1 MEKQYSPQYIHIKND
16 ILRKIREGVLS
27 KDARLPPE
35 RELAEEYGVS
45 RITIC
50 GALRE
55 LAETGTIRKI
65 RGSGSYVNCSCA
77 DSDSPDELFEPLFA
91 PAKLILRHGMLAES
105 PHMLLRMQILAALFR
120 VENPEVNVKIEVV
133 NPEGFS
139 DGSDPYLRRIGSG
152 TPPATGEFFFHSDY
166 SAMNAL
172 VPLERLSGFEELTK
186 KLCPAAVFKT
196 LDVSD
201 SEHVH
206 AIATR
211 MNSRFLFVNPDFLA
225 KAGIREI
232 PDEVT
237 NGILDEWCSIL
248 GAYSRRNPGN
258 YGLAMLIP
266 RRWSNIV
273 DKFPYLWGNGA
284 GGISLEAFLNM
295 LSSDTFL
302 SGLSRL
308 RRWREYGNPAP
319 SGEEEELFAL
329 GKCGVFI
336 STTLRP
342 WTVTR
347 NICMKRSFRL
357 YRIPSSP
364 GQAESISVLGNFS
377 VGIFRSGIR
386 NDAEMEAAWKWL
398 RFLFGKR
405 SQYQLS
411 CDFDQPTLLGARSYL
426 ETLPDSEANLIR
438 NAVRT
443 ARPQFDF
450 KYLRPAFSVFGR
462 ELSACLKGEITP
474 QTCASNAIMKIG
486 ELFGNLQP

>member
-1 MEKQYSPQYIHIKND
+1 MEKQYSPQYIRIKND
-16 ILRKIREGVLS
+16 ILRKIREGVLA
-27 KDARLPPE
+27 KDDRLPPE

-45 RITIC
+45 RVTIV

-55 LAETGTIRKI
+55 LAEAGTIRKV
-65 RGSGSYVNCSCA
+65 RGSGSYVNCACT
-77 DSDSPDELFEPLFA
+77 DSDSPEELFDPLFA
-91 PAKLILRHGMLAES
+91 PAKITIRHGMLTGS

-120 VENPEVNVKIEVV
+120 VENPDVSVEIEVV
-133 NPEGFS
+133 NPDGFA
-139 DGSDPYLRRIGSG
+139 DGSDPYLRLIGSG
-152 TPPATGEFFFHSDY
+152 TPPATGEFFFYSDY

-172 VPLERLSGFEELTK
+172 VPLENLPGFGEVTE
-186 KLCPAAVFKT
+186 KLYPAAVFKT
-196 LDVSD
+196 LDASD

-211 MNSRFLFVNPDFLA
+211 MNSRFLFVNQDFLA

-258 YGLAMLIP
+258 YGITMLMP
-266 RRWSNIV
+266 QRWSNIV
-273 DKFPYLWGNGA
+273 DKFPYLWGNGVN
-284 GGISLEAFLNM
+284 GISLEAFLNM
-295 LSSDTFL
+295 LSSDAFL

-329 GKCGVFI
+329 GKCGIFI

-342 WTVTR
+342 WTIVR
-347 NICMKRSFRL
+347 NICMKRNFRI
-357 YRIPSSP
+357 YRIPASP
-364 GQAESISVLGNFS
+364 GQTESISVLGNFS

-398 RFLFGKR
+398 RFLFRKR
-405 SQYQLS
+405 AQYQLS
-411 CDFDQPTLLGARSYL
+411 CDFDLPTLEGARSCL
-426 ETLPDSEANLIR
+426 DTLPVLESDLIR
-438 NAVRT
+438 NAVHT

-450 KYLRPAFSVFGR
+450 KYQRPAFTVFGR

-474 QTCASNAIMKIG
+474 RTCASNAIMKMG